1 MTASPLTDV
10 FLPAALFVIM
20 FGLGLSLT
28 WGDFA
33 RVLTSPRAVLVGAF
47 AQLVLLPVLGFGL
60 AAWLLPHEPALAVG
74 LILLAMCPGGSTA
87 NLFTHLGGG
96 DTALCLTLTAVSSLV
111 KVFTIP
117 LVINYALVL
126 YQIGGPSGVGEPLQL
141 NVIDSIVKI
150 VVITLLPAALGM
162 LVRRWRPALA
172 ERAERPV
179 KVASTVFLVLVIVGT
194 IYRERAHI
202 VDYFA
207 VAGLAA
213 LALNLLGMGLG
224 FVLPRLAR
232 LPLKQQLTISI
243 ETSIQNGTLAITI
256 ASATHLLNN
265 GTMAIPAAV
274 YSLIMFATVGL
285 LLVAVR
291 RRLQA
296 EGAHGS

>member
-1 MTASPLTDV
+1 MQASPLTDI

-20 FGLGLSLT
+20 LGLGLSLT
-28 WGDFA
+28 VGDFR
-33 RVLTSPRAVLVGAF
+33 RVLTSPRAVLVGAL
-47 AQLVLLPVLGFGL
+47 AQLVLLPLLGVGL

-117 LVINYALVL
+117 IVVNLALAH
-126 YQIGGPSGVGEPLQL
+126 YQIGGDQPLQL
-141 NVIDSIVKI
+141 NVLDSIVKI
-150 VVITLLPAALGM
+150 VIITLLPAALGM
-162 LVRRWRPALA
+162 LLRRWRPALA
-172 ERAERPV
+172 DRAERPV
-179 KVASTVFLVLVIVGT
+179 KVASAVFLVLVIIGT
-194 IYRERAHI
+194 LYRERAHI

-224 FVLPRLAR
+224 FLLPRLAR

-274 YSLIMFATVGL
+274 YSLIMFATVAV
-285 LLVAVR
+285 LLVLVR

-296 EGAHGS
+296 EAA